1 VIEIQQLKHFL
12 ALVEYRS
19 FNKAAER
26 LHITQS
32 GLSRSIRS
40 LEERLGLPLFER
52 GSRAVTPTQYGR
64 QLVARAHVILNE
76 ESRARTELA
85 NLRSMQSGS
94 VRIGITLN
102 FTHYLAP
109 EMIADF
115 ARRHPAIDIHVVSGS
130 FSELVDAL
138 RRSEVD
144 LVFGLLASG
153 ISTKD
158 LAIETLFE
166 SRSGVYT
173 RPSHPL
179 AVRRSVSPADLAGST
194 WIMLDSGAFQ
204 QVFTAWFHDAGL
216 PAPRQQM
223 TTNSLAFLRH
233 AVLELGH
240 LTVLPDELVA
250 PDVRER
256 RLVRLSADTP
266 AGRTRAGIVYRKD
279 ALETFTPAV
288 TRLIEALRGSASR
301 RLPDAADVG

>member
-1 VIEIQQLKHFL
+1 MIEIQQLKHFL

-52 GSRAVTPTQYGR
+52 ASRNVALTQYGS
-64 QLVARAHVILNE
+64 QLVARAHIILNE
-76 ESRARTELA
+76 EARARAELA
-85 NLRSMQSGS
+85 NIRSMQSGS

-109 EMIADF
+109 EAIATF
-115 ARRHPAIDIHVVSGS
+115 ARSHPGIDIAVTSGS

-138 RRSEVD
+138 RRSQLD
-144 LVFGLLASG
+144 LIFGLIATG
-153 ISTKD
+153 ISLKD
-158 LAIETLFE
+158 LAVETLFE

-173 RPSHPL
+173 HPSHPL
-179 AVRRSVSPADLAGST
+179 AARRSVSAEELAAAT

-204 QVFTAWFHDAGL
+204 QTFIGYFHAAGL

-233 AVLELGH
+233 ALLELGH
-240 LTVLPDELVA
+240 LTVLPDELVL
-250 PDVRER
+250 PDVREH
-256 RLVRLSADTP
+256 RLVRLNADTP
-266 AGRTRAGIVYRKD
+266 AGRTRAGVAYRK
-279 ALETFTPAV
+279 AAWETFTPAV
-288 TRLIEALRGSASR
+288 RQLVEALRGTASR
-301 RLPDAADVG
+301 ASPPGA